1 MSVWI
6 SAIFGHRWPTLTKA
20 TVDQIARASS
30 GEASR
35 TGYKRIYDP
44 RSKCRQIANDDSDAF
59 LLPGDFSVHFGR
71 QIFELGQ
78 PVRWGRLLLYKKVR
92 RHFFAACRRTA
103 KVAGAAEVLIL
114 PEGTQLADCLYEDVS
129 FEDVKRRA
137 LAIWGPP
144 DLKPSTFFTKKELA
158 EMPRNRVH
166 DFLLPLSNCSPE
178 QAH

>member
-78 PVRWGRLLLYKKVR
+78 PVRWGRLLLYKKSASALLCSLPKDSQGR
-92 RHFFAACRRTA
+92 RSCGSAPCPKAHNLPTA
-103 KVAGAAEVLIL
+103 SMK
-114 PEGTQLADCLYEDVS
+114 T
-129 FEDVKRRA
+129 
-137 LAIWGPP
+137 
-144 DLKPSTFFTKKELA
+144 
-158 EMPRNRVH
+158 
-166 DFLLPLSNCSPE
+166 
-178 QAH
+178 